1 MVGLGFQGNSLSFLI
16 INIHSVYAFF
26 DFRVKPDEDN
36 YYRDFLNSIMR
47 QICCGC
53 AETAY
58 IRMKAEQH
66 NILRASNSIE
76 IYTTYIKSMDLLKF
90 YL

>member
-1 MVGLGFQGNSLSFLI
+1 MIGLGFTGQDLSFLI

-26 DFRVKPDEDN
+26 DFRVKPEEDN

-53 AETAY
+53 VETAY

-66 NILRASNSIE
+66 NICMACNNIEIYMLYVRSIE
-76 IYTTYIKSMDLLKF
+76 ILKL